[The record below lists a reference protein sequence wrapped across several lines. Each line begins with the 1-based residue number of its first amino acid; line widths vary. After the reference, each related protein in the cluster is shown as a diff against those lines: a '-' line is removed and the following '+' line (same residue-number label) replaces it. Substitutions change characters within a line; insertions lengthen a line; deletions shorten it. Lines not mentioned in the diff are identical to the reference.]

1 MYRNLFA
8 VFATLALGVG
18 TASAAAPSNDPS
30 SQSLEQRVLSA
41 QKAIGSVMNPMQ
53 EPAVK
58 AESDKLAQYYWR
70 NYRFR
75 NYFPNYFRNYYG
87 G

>member
-18 TASAAAPSNDPS
+18 AASASTLSTESS
-30 SQSLEQRVLSA
+30 SQSLEQRVMAA
-41 QKAIGSVMNPMQ
+41 QKTIGAVMNATQ
-53 EPAVK
+53 EPMAK
-58 AESDKLAQYYWR
+58 ADSNKLAQYYWR
-70 NYRFR
+70 NYRFQ